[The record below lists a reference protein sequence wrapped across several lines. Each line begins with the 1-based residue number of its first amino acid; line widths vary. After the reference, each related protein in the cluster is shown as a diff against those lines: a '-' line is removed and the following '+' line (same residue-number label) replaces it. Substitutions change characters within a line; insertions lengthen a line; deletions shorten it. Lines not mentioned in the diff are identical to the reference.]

1 MKVLIAAG
9 ASGGHIFPALSFLS
23 ALNEEGKATD
33 VLLVLPKRS
42 KLNVDLPKGCKV
54 RYISVSPLGLGIGY
68 QNLSAAINLLKG
80 ALESILILAE
90 YKPDAVVGFGGIESL
105 PVVFFGWFFRIKTL
119 LHEQNVIPGRANRV
133 LAKLVDRVAISFAET
148 KDYLGISHERIT
160 LTGNPIR
167 KELRIINK
175 EEARK
180 FFGLDKDR
188 FTVLVMGGSQGSQ
201 HVNSGALR
209 VFSAFDYMRQLQV
222 IHLAGAKEKL
232 LIENRYN
239 SLGVNARVFTFL
251 SEMEF
256 AYSAADVAVTRAG
269 ATTVTELIFFRLPA
283 ILVPYPYAY
292 QHQAANARVLEKKG
306 CALIIKDEE
315 LEGDVLGL
323 ALNSVINNSGLL
335 HSMRQQFYQF
345 PQNDAASLL
354 AKEVVALNYN

>member
-1 MKVLIAAG
+1 
-9 ASGGHIFPALSFLS
+9 
-23 ALNEEGKATD
+23 
-33 VLLVLPKRS
+33 
-42 KLNVDLPKGCKV
+42 
-54 RYISVSPLGLGIGY
+54 
-68 QNLSAAINLLKG
+68 
-80 ALESILILAE
+80 
-90 YKPDAVVGFGGIESL
+90 
-105 PVVFFGWFFRIKTL
+105 
-119 LHEQNVIPGRANRV
+119 V

-256 AYSAADVAVTRAG
+256 AYSAADMAVTRAG